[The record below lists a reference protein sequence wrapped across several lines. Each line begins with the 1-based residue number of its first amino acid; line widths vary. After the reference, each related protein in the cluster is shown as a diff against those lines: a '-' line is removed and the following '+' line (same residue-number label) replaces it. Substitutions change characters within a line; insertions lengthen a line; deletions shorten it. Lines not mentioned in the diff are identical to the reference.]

1 VQFRVAV
8 ARALTAMNASD
19 ESHSEPAVVAS
30 FSHRGEAEVVAAK
43 LLGAGLDAVIVDDT
57 EGGAIP
63 IDGDAGVVV
72 AVPAQEA
79 EAARA
84 VLADALPE
92 R

>member
-1 VQFRVAV
+1 
-8 ARALTAMNASD
+8 MNASD
-19 ESHSEPAVVAS
+19 ESHAEPAIVAS

-43 LLGAGLDAVIVDDT
+43 LLGSGLDAVIVDDT

-63 IDGDAGVVV
+63 IDGDAGVIV
-72 AVPAQEA
+72 AVPAHEA

-92 R
+92 Q